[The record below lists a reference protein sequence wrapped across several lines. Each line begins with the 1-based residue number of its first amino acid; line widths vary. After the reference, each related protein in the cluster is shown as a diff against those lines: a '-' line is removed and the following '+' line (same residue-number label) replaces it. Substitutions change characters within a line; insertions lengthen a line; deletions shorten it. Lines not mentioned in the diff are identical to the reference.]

1 MTKRLTDEP
10 TASSVNKPPPP
21 GGMRKLTAQ
30 HKAFAA
36 AVAAGSS
43 LRDAAIS
50 AGYKASDARSR
61 GSKLA
66 DDPLVAAEIDRIQ
79 AKGEAVAIGS
89 KAEALDMV
97 WRTMAAAADE
107 GDRVNVYRGVEL
119 WLKATGQLVEK
130 QQIEQTSQVVQID
143 WSLSEGGSE

>member
-1 MTKRLTDEP
+1 MAKKLSAQQRSFAQAAASGMSLTD
-10 TASSVNKPPPP
+10 
-21 GGMRKLTAQ
+21 
-30 HKAFAA
+30 AA
-36 AVAAGSS
+36 
-43 LRDAAIS
+43 LS
-50 AGYKASDARSR
+50 AGYSPTTAKFQ

-66 DDPLVAAEIDRIQ
+66 KLPEVAAEIDRIA
-79 AKGEAVAIGS
+79 AKSEAVAIGS

-97 WRTMAAAADE
+97 WRTMQSAADD

-130 QQIEQTSQVVQID
+130 HQVDQTSQVVQID